1 VHVILGG
8 GEAIVRLGRASMPPA
23 VLAIY
28 RMKDRDVI
36 RAYRLVERHH
46 DRLLAA
52 WERLHGESVT
62 E

>member
-1 VHVILGG
+1 V
-8 GEAIVRLGRASMPPA
+8 GRTSTPPA

-36 RAYRLVERHH
+36 SAYRLVELHH